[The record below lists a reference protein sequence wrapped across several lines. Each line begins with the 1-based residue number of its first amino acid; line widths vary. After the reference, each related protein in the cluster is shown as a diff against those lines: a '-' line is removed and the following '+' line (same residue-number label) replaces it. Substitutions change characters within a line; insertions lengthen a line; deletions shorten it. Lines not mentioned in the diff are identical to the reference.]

1 MSDAPRSSRSRAG
14 LAHSHA
20 SSSRGPDDL
29 LDDLARP
36 GPGPDLTRAIMGR
49 LGFMKVTDR
58 VTRRRRLRRSV
69 GRTMITAVMFSL
81 VIAGFFVHQNGR
93 SARGPSGLTVPSA
106 IRRDVDRHQR
116 RLDWTIRTIRSIAPR
131 LDQLR
136 LEPDPYQLEREQAT
150 AGPIC

>member
-1 MSDAPRSSRSRAG
+1 
-14 LAHSHA
+14 
-20 SSSRGPDDL
+20 
-29 LDDLARP
+29 
-36 GPGPDLTRAIMGR
+36 MGR
-49 LGFMKVTDR
+49 LGFMKVSDR

-131 LDQLR
+131 LERLR
-136 LEPDPYQLEREQAT
+136 LEPDPYQLEREQAA